1 MHEASH
7 AHIVT
12 TTVHGRYL
20 LGSTAGAGAG
30 LLVGFHGYGELAD
43 AQMDRLR
50 AIPGSDLWVLAS
62 VQALHPF
69 YRGRSNDVVASWMT
83 RLDREHAIADNVA
96 YVCAVVEDIGRRVPF
111 TTVVYAGFS
120 QGVAMAFR
128 AALHGRQRGAVIA
141 LGGDVPPELKSGD
154 TSGWR
159 GLPVLLGR
167 GTQDPWLTAAQLSSD
182 LEFLRAAGAAV
193 TPVVFDGGH
202 EWAAEFRAAAGEWL
216 RGRRPRSRGPDSAY

>member
-7 AHIVT
+7 AHVVA

-20 LGSTAGAGAG
+20 LDSTAGAGAG
-30 LLVGFHGYGELAD
+30 LLVGLHGYGELAD

-50 AIPGSDLWVLAS
+50 ALPGAHEWVLAS

-69 YRGRSNDVVASWMT
+69 YRGRSHEVVASWMT

-96 YVCAVVEDIGRRVPF
+96 FVGDIACRSGLP
-111 TTVVYAGFS
+111 TIVYAGFS

-128 AALHGRQRGAVIA
+128 AAVHGPHRGAVMA
-141 LGGDVPPELKSGD
+141 LGGDVPPELKEGD
-154 TSGWR
+154 PSRWR

-167 GTQDPWLTAAQLSSD
+167 GRQDPWLTEEQLALD
-182 LEFLRAAGAAV
+182 LEFLRAAGAEV

-216 RGRRPRSRGPDSAY
+216 RDRRPRSRGPDSAC